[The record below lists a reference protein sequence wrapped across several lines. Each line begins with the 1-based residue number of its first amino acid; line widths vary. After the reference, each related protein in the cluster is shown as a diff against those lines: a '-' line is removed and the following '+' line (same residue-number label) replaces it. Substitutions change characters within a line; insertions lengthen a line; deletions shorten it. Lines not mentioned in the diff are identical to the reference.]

1 MCDVCVGGF
10 IIIIVVREA
19 IQFKV
24 QNEIHK
30 WFLSSIIQPELPNLI
45 QLEPVYLCMLCI
57 YCVSV
62 KYVCMDAYI
71 HSLDFI

>member
-1 MCDVCVGGF
+1 MCVGGF

-30 WFLSSIIQPELPNLI
+30 WFLSSNNSARASQFNSVGAHVFVCV
-45 QLEPVYLCMLCI
+45 VYMVV
-57 YCVSV
+57 YV
-62 KYVCMDAYI
+62 KYVHGHIYT
-71 HSLDFI
+71 